1 MVALES
7 QMMIT
12 LKNMQ
17 TFYAC
22 IQLLPK
28 LCFSAVFMPL
38 LVMVVVHEVGLY
50 FWSVT
55 GWSILNPSIGRPE
68 AEIRTRELTRHFFEC
83 FVEQVILQS
92 TDNTQ
97 LSLFFSVTLAEQ
109 PAQDW
114 NSWCLPHSPSGS
126 AVFTV
131 TPAGERLVL
140 K

>member
-50 FWSVT
+50 F
-55 GWSILNPSIGRPE
+55 
-68 AEIRTRELTRHFFEC
+68 
-83 FVEQVILQS
+83 
-92 TDNTQ
+92 
-97 LSLFFSVTLAEQ
+97 
-109 PAQDW
+109 
-114 NSWCLPHSPSGS
+114 
-126 AVFTV
+126 
-131 TPAGERLVL
+131 
-140 K
+140 